1 MISGAFFR
9 TFIGAV
15 FLFGFIPFWVEMGI
29 EIESEYSRL
38 FRNSGKDEEE
48 KALYDEESNPD
59 SKVVEP
65 LGRTG
70 WLGHDAGG
78 FVSFPPNY
86 DADDEGGDG
95 KKNSKNGM
103 P

>member
-1 MISGAFFR
+1 MISGAFSR
-9 TFIGAV
+9 TFTGAG
-15 FLFGFIPFWVEMGI
+15 FFFGFIPFRMEMGI
-29 EIESEYSRL
+29 EIESECFRPV
-38 FRNSGKDEEE
+38 RNSGEDEEK

-59 SKVVEP
+59 SEVVEP

-70 WLGHDAGG
+70 WLGHGAGG
-78 FVSFPPNY
+78 FVSFSPNY

-95 KKNSKNGM
+95 KTNSKNRM